1 MGALKMKAELE
12 VLDLIPRDT
21 AACRQLR
28 RKVSAGTLR
37 LTRDGNAWRISG
49 AGVKLLV
56 ADLSWLTP
64 GDLLPVG

>member
-1 MGALKMKAELE
+1 MKADLE
-12 VLDLIPRDT
+12 ILDLIQRDT

-37 LTRDGNAWRISG
+37 LTRDGNSWHISG
-49 AGVKLLV
+49 AGVKLRV

-64 GDLLPVG
+64 GDLVPVG